1 MRLGKRLPATDS
13 EFKILPRKQF
23 RGFRDILKIED
34 PIEISRNLNFA
45 LSEKSSRRIRELI
58 SGACSTLKGGGSL
71 ADLLRSQNEIAVS
84 NCTAVQEQ
92 FANFSLYRLSPG
104 RTAWSMTRSRMS
116 EARHRCQEC
125 FRWLPNMTSLQQHQR
140 ATNHS
145 GSLLCSVQ
153 SLENK
158 TRV

>member
-58 SGACSTLKGGGSL
+58 SGACSTLKGGGISC
-71 ADLLRSQNEIAVS
+71 RS
-84 NCTAVQEQ
+84 
-92 FANFSLYRLSPG
+92 P
-104 RTAWSMTRSRMS
+104 S
-116 EARHRCQEC
+116 EPE
-125 FRWLPNMTSLQQHQR
+125 
-140 ATNHS
+140 
-145 GSLLCSVQ
+145 
-153 SLENK
+153 
-158 TRV
+158 